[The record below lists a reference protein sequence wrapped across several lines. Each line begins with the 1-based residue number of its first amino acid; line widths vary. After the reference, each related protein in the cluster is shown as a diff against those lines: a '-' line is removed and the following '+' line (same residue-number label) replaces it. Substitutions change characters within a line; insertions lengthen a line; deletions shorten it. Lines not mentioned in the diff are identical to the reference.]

1 MIVSI
6 CQNGGPDGYRDYRDK
21 AEMAE
26 LVDARDS
33 NSRSF
38 GVRVRFPLSVQK
50 ALILK
55 DWGFFI
61 ALDLSTV

>member
-1 MIVSI
+1 MAVLIAIGMVEV
-6 CQNGGPDGYRDYRDK
+6 Q

-38 GVRVRFPLSVQK
+38 GVWVRFPLSVLETSYQ
-50 ALILK
+50 
-55 DWGFFI
+55 W
-61 ALDLSTV
+61 

>member
-1 MIVSI
+1 MVWINLFFNFVPRLSR
-6 CQNGGPDGYRDYRDK
+6 NGGPDSYREVDAL

-38 GVRVRFPLSVQK
+38 GVWVRFPLSV
-50 ALILK
+50 LK
-55 DWGFFI
+55 
-61 ALDLSTV
+61 LLS